1 MTREERVEKLRI
13 DLHNAYWD
21 EELVLIRAFADEIR
35 RECNKERDQYK
46 AWWEGT
52 TETHNQIRKLYDD
65 QNARM
70 WAIIKRPECPEGLA
84 QRMLKMPEA
93 DQNYFLSLAVES
105 TAYADEIRMECGNR
119 GASWFES
126 YVTDTAGPKF
136 NKESLRAAIMG
147 KEVKE

>member
-93 DQNYFLSLAVES
+93 DQNYFLALAVES
-105 TAYADEIRMECGNR
+105 IAYDDEIRMECDDSVQFVLTKVGIN
-119 GASWFES
+119 
-126 YVTDTAGPKF
+126 TDAGIRKVI
-136 NKESLRAAIMG
+136 RAAIMG
-147 KEVKE
+147 KE